1 METENTRM
9 TTIPI
14 QSQRETLAGGLNQA
28 LGALLSLSGLADGLG
43 DRTTLSTVH
52 VLSAGS
58 VAEVVSAAVYLG
70 VESGWAAPLTYRA
83 TRTVGTVTITVEFTA
98 DPFAALAGTAGLPER
113 AA

>member
-1 METENTRM
+1 MAVTQ
-9 TTIPI
+9 ISPPA
-14 QSQRETLAGGLNQA
+14 QALADGLNQA
-28 LGALLSLSGLADGLG
+28 LGALLSLSGLADGLS
-43 DRTTLSTVH
+43 DRTTIATVH

-70 VESGWAAPLTYRA
+70 VESGWAGPLTYRT

-98 DPFAALAGTAGLPER
+98 DPFTALAGTAGLPGR